1 MNRRIDNSA
10 VMSQALSRG
19 WKFSKSKHVCPA
31 APIIRW
37 SEFGQLNRRGQVR
50 LYSRRP
56 GGPATKHGVVGK
68 EQKGRENRE
77 SGDIKAPVLSRR
89 PPLPRSHRTIVP
101 ATLLDPVFA
110 LLGVWR
116 TAHNATNSG
125 PTCRCAEAT
134 TVRYYNMG
142 RYSSQQAYSDE
153 RMRIVTYEQATSTRP
168 DDTVSPDGGGE
179 LPAATKSCAPAAAPA
194 NYATAVKCDTP
205 SLFVGNLHPRI
216 SDLHLE
222 KLFKPYGELLRIHI
236 VTGSPPTETSKPRA
250 AQKQPPKHFSLSQK
264 PRGYAFV
271 EYKTVESAKWAISRL
286 NGRQLLGKSL
296 AVRPSHRKQN
306 ESGAKNP
313 TSDRKEYAA
322 LESRIEAVKKAIEL
336 KKKSI

>member
-1 MNRRIDNSA
+1 
-10 VMSQALSRG
+10 
-19 WKFSKSKHVCPA
+19 
-31 APIIRW
+31 
-37 SEFGQLNRRGQVR
+37 
-50 LYSRRP
+50 
-56 GGPATKHGVVGK
+56 
-68 EQKGRENRE
+68 
-77 SGDIKAPVLSRR
+77 
-89 PPLPRSHRTIVP
+89 
-101 ATLLDPVFA
+101 
-110 LLGVWR
+110 
-116 TAHNATNSG
+116 
-125 PTCRCAEAT
+125 
-134 TVRYYNMG
+134 MG

-322 LESRIEAVKKAIEL
+322 LESRIEAVKKAIEQ